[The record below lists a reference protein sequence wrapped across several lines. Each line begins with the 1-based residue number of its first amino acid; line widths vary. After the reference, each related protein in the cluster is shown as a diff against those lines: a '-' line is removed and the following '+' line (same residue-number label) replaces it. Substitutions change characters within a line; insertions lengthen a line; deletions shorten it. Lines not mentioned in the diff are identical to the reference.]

1 MERENFITIQGFMVK
16 DLKLKGTE
24 LLIYAL
30 IYGFSQDNSSYYS
43 NSYNYIAEWVGI
55 SKRQVINILSKLIKI
70 DLICKVSS
78 NDGQEKNKYKV
89 TKKRTLV
96 TDEKPSTTGVIDF
109 TPTSEKIS
117 PQPVQKFHHPS
128 EKISPVI
135 LINKNNNKNINKFS
149 SGSSREKKQKQLKEF
164 LNLYPA
170 IKNLGYLKTEKEFLK
185 KDYTEEEFNLLLASL
200 KNIPLNYQAE
210 NFRYMPTSP
219 NFFKKNYDVVFI
231 NELKNS
237 FLLDS
242 QNVEDASNVEITEND
257 FIF

>member
-1 MERENFITIQGFMVK
+1 MVK

-117 PQPVQKFHHPS
+117 PQPVKKFHQLS
-128 EKISPVI
+128 LLIKII
-135 LINKNNNKNINKFS
+135 
-149 SGSSREKKQKQLKEF
+149 
-164 LNLYPA
+164 
-170 IKNLGYLKTEKEFLK
+170 IK
-185 KDYTEEEFNLLLASL
+185 
-200 KNIPLNYQAE
+200 I
-210 NFRYMPTSP
+210 
-219 NFFKKNYDVVFI
+219 
-231 NELKNS
+231 
-237 FLLDS
+237 
-242 QNVEDASNVEITEND
+242 
-257 FIF
+257 